1 MEKLLQ
7 TFGRRRGR
15 KLRPYLQELYDK
27 LLPQLRL
34 DAQQQISRLCEL
46 FPTKVEEVW
55 LEIGFGGGEHIKAQL
70 DLNPTLGII
79 GCEPFANGVA
89 NLLKQLTPE
98 DTQRLRLH
106 DNDVRQL
113 LAILPEG
120 QLSRIYILFPDPWP
134 KARHHKRRLIQVEF
148 IKQLLPLLK
157 PGGQIRIGTDDH
169 PYVEHIIEVFQ
180 AIPQL
185 TQLEGPTD
193 PDPTTWPNRPA
204 DWPQTRYEK
213 KAVTKAG
220 FFVFQKE

>member
-27 LLPQLRL
+27 LLPKLRIN
-34 DAQQQISRLCEL
+34 AQERINLISEL
-46 FPTKVEEVW
+46 FPTKVEETW

-70 DLNPTLGII
+70 DLNPQLGII

-113 LAILPEG
+113 FTILPEG

-134 KARHHKRRLIQVEF
+134 KFRHHKRRLIQVDF
-148 IKQLLPLLK
+148 INQLTPLLK

-169 PYVEHIIEVFQ
+169 PYAEHIMEVFR

-185 TQLEGPTD
+185 RQLQGPTD
-193 PDPTTWPNRPA
+193 PNPTTWSDRPE

-213 KAVTKAG
+213 KAITKAG
-220 FFVFQKE
+220 FFVFQK

>member
-15 KLRPYLQELYDK
+15 KLRPHLQELYDK

-34 DAQQQISRLCEL
+34 DSQQQISRVFSL
-46 FPTKVEEVW
+46 FSTKVEEVW

-70 DLNPTLGII
+70 DINPQLGII

-113 LAILPEG
+113 FTILPEQ

-134 KARHHKRRLIQVEF
+134 KARHHKRRLIQVDF
-148 IKQLLPLLK
+148 INQLLPLLK
-157 PGGQIRIGTDDH
+157 PEGQIRIGTDDH
-169 PYVEHIIEVFQ
+169 PYVDYIMDVFR
-180 AIPQL
+180 AIPQFN
-185 TQLEGPTD
+185 QLEGPTD
-193 PDPTTWPNRPA
+193 SDPATWPSRPE
-204 DWPQTRYEK
+204 DWPQTRYER

-220 FFVFQKE
+220 FFVFQKG